1 MIFEAKMKHPID
13 KLTVLWYNEENIF
26 GGTDY
31 EQRFRFWFERR
42 SL

>member
-1 MIFEAKMKHPID
+1 MIFLTNDNETVD
-13 KLTVLWYNEENIF
+13 KCHFLCYNKENIF